1 MAERMEVLCMG
12 KNVNRHSRSRKH
24 VHASR
29 SHKNVH
35 ASRLNANG
43 SIVLDKLFFVFL
55 VGK

>member
-1 MAERMEVLCMG
+1 MG
-12 KNVNRHSRSRKH
+12 KNVNRHSRN
-24 VHASR
+24 HASR